1 MTVREG
7 SLEAPKRHPIDWK
20 SAEFFDEENLFKE
33 LERVFDICHG
43 CRRCVSLC
51 GSFPTLFDLIDSGK
65 SGEVD
70 AVEKSAY
77 WDVVDQCYLC
87 DMCFMT
93 KCPYVPPHHW
103 NLDFPHLMLRAKAV
117 KNRRGETRFRDKAM
131 NNTDVVGQFSG
142 IPIVTRTVNA
152 VNRMPVAR
160 GLMEKALGVDR
171 NAWIPEFAL
180 KRLPALAP
188 ESKPFPVRDGERT
201 PGKVAIFYTCYAHYN
216 EPGFGL
222 DLLKILDHNE
232 IPYAL
237 IEERCCGMP
246 QLENGELEE
255 IEKRKNHNV
264 PRMAKFAREGYA
276 IMTPI
281 PSCTLIFKQELPLM
295 FRDDPDVH
303 LVREAMFDPFEYLVA
318 RLKDGL
324 LKTDF
329 KQPLGRVSYQVAC
342 HLRVQNIGKK
352 TEELLKLIPDTT
364 VTTVE
369 RCSGHSGAW
378 GTKKQFHG
386 MAMKIG
392 KPVFK
397 AMAAAKPDFISSD
410 CQLGGRHI
418 EQGTHEGG
426 LTQAQ
431 LAHPLTLIRVAYGL

>member
-1 MTVREG
+1 MTAREG

-20 SAEFFDEENLFKE
+20 NAEFFEEESLFKE
-33 LERVFDICHG
+33 LDRVFDICHG

-51 GSFPTLFDLIDSGK
+51 GSFPTLFDLIDNGE
-65 SGEVD
+65 SGELD
-70 AVEKSAY
+70 AVDKQSY
-77 WDVVDQCYLC
+77 WEVVDQCYLC

-93 KCPYVPPHHW
+93 KCPYVPPHPW

-117 KNRRGETRFRDKAM
+117 KTRNGKTRLRDKLL
-131 NNTDVVGQFSG
+131 NNTDMVGQLAG
-142 IPIVTRTVNA
+142 IPVVTRTVNA
-152 VNRMPVAR
+152 VNRMSVAR
-160 GLMEKALGVDR
+160 GVMEKSLGVDR
-171 NAWIPEFAL
+171 KAWIPEFAL
-180 KRLPALAP
+180 QRFTSLAP
-188 ESKPFPVRDGERT
+188 ESAAYPVRDGERT
-201 PGKVAIFYTCYAHYN
+201 PGKVAVFYTCYAHYN

-232 IPYAL
+232 IPYVL
-237 IEERCCGMP
+237 IEEKCCGMP
-246 QLENGELEE
+246 QMENGELEE
-255 IEKRKNHNV
+255 IEKRKNHNI
-264 PRMAKFAREGYA
+264 PRMVGYAREGYA

-281 PSCTLIFKQELPLM
+281 PSCTLMFKQELPLM
-295 FRDDPDVH
+295 FRDDADVQR
-303 LVREAMFDPFEYLVA
+303 VRESMFDPFEFLVA
-318 RLKDGL
+318 RNKDGL

-329 KQPLGRVSYQVAC
+329 KRPLGRVAYQVAC

-378 GTKKQFHG
+378 GTKKQFHA

-397 AMAAAKPDFISSD
+397 AMAAAKPDYISSD

-418 EQGTHEGG
+418 EQGTQEGD
-426 LTQAQ
+426 LTQAE
-431 LAHPLTLIRVAYGL
+431 LAHPLTLLRMAYGL

>member
-1 MTVREG
+1 MTAREG

-20 SAEFFDEENLFKE
+20 NAEFFEEESLFKE
-33 LERVFDICHG
+33 LDRVFDICHG

-51 GSFPTLFDLIDSGK
+51 GSFPTLFDLIDNGE
-65 SGEVD
+65 SGELD
-70 AVEKSAY
+70 AVDKQSY
-77 WDVVDQCYLC
+77 WEVVDQCYLC

-93 KCPYVPPHHW
+93 KCPYVPPHPW

-117 KNRRGETRFRDKAM
+117 KTRNGKTRLRDKM
-131 NNTDVVGQFSG
+131 LNNTDMVGQLAG
-142 IPIVTRTVNA
+142 IPVVTRTVNA
-152 VNRMPVAR
+152 VNRMSVAR
-160 GLMEKALGVDR
+160 GVMEKSLGVDR

-180 KRLPALAP
+180 QRFTSLAP
-188 ESKPFPVRDGERT
+188 ESAAYPVRDGERT
-201 PGKVAIFYTCYAHYN
+201 PGKVAVFYTCYAHYN

-232 IPYAL
+232 IPYVL
-237 IEERCCGMP
+237 IEEKCCGMP
-246 QLENGELEE
+246 QMENGELEE
-255 IEKRKNHNV
+255 IEKRKNHNI
-264 PRMAKFAREGYA
+264 PRMVKYAREGYA

-281 PSCTLIFKQELPLM
+281 PSCTLMFKQELPLM
-295 FRDDPDVH
+295 FRDDANVQR
-303 LVREAMFDPFEYLVA
+303 VREAMFDPFEFLVA
-318 RLKDGL
+318 RNKDGL

-329 KQPLGRVSYQVAC
+329 KRPLGRVAYQVAC

-378 GTKKQFHG
+378 GTKKQFHA

-397 AMAAAKPDFISSD
+397 AMAAAKPDYISSD

-418 EQGTHEGG
+418 EQGTHEGD
-426 LTQAQ
+426 LTQAE
-431 LAHPLTLIRVAYGL
+431 LAHPLTVLRMAYGL